1 MKISLL
7 MAVIFITG
15 CESLYWKDGMREGQL
30 ISVLVLNQEGI
41 AEKCDGA
48 KACAYVTELNCIVYL
63 PEYATSELILHEM
76 SHCTG
81 REDPPTINRDGR

>member
-1 MKISLL
+1 MKRLLL
-7 MAVIFITG
+7 MIGLLALAG

-30 ISVLVLNQEGI
+30 ISVSVLDQEGI
-41 AEKCDGA
+41 AEKCDA
-48 KACAYVTELNCIVYL
+48 ARACAFVSELNCIVYL

-81 REDPPTINRDGR
+81 RKDPPTIYRDR